1 MKTILVS
8 ILALV
13 VVLAVGIP
21 LIGGTFATWSDSET
35 SMDNYIETGSLDLM
49 VAKCD
54 ADWQNPGT
62 FNDDTPWGLGLDPCF
77 SIPEVELDR
86 TYPCYLLLWNAGC
99 IDGVAYLHITGVPED
114 NSLALSTT
122 MQIWYD
128 HDADPETPVELV
140 ATGLLADL
148 DCKEIELGLMETD
161 QLRQLKLELI
171 TAPTPPEGSLSFSIY
186 FELIQLELLG
196 PTYAWADTEHSPNAL
211 NMLLELGGSPGFW
224 RSPGALNLYDKD
236 KIVGWFTTIVGSSK
250 WFADVT
256 LTGDVDDDYA
266 TMQGILSNSGASKY
280 KGMVRQFRA
289 QYLATRLNTM
299 PDLPRLQVG
308 TIHDISDIEGA
319 EAYFGYD
326 TRTLAEIIAFIED
339 EAVGGIFAEPPSK
352 DEIEILKTVCDLLN
366 NP

>member
-1 MKTILVS
+1 M
-8 ILALV
+8 
-13 VVLAVGIP
+13 AVGVP

-35 SMDNYIETGSLDLM
+35 MEGNYIETGSLDLL

-62 FNDDTPWGLGLDPCF
+62 FSDDEPWGTGLDPCF
-77 SIPEVELDR
+77 SIPEVQLNSV
-86 TYPCYLLLWNAGC
+86 YSSYLLLWNAGC
-99 IDGVAYLHITGVPED
+99 IDGLAYLHLKDVPED

-122 MQIWYD
+122 LQIWYD
-128 HDADPETPVELV
+128 HDADPATPVELV

-148 DCKEIELGLMETD
+148 GCQEIELGLLEID
-161 QLRQLKLELI
+161 QQRQLKLELI
-171 TAPTPPEGSLSFSIY
+171 TAPTPPNGSLSFNIS
-186 FELIQLELLG
+186 FELIQLELVG
-196 PTYAWADTEHSPNAL
+196 STYAWADTEYSPNAL

-224 RSPGALNLYDKD
+224 SRPGAVDLYGKD
-236 KIVGWFTTIVGSSK
+236 AMVGWFTTIVGSSN
-250 WFADVT
+250 WFPDVT

-266 TMQGILSNSGASKY
+266 TIQGILSNSGAKKY
-280 KGMVRQFRA
+280 KGMVKQFRA

-299 PDLPRLQVG
+299 SDPPRLQMG

-319 EAYFGYD
+319 EAYFGHA
-326 TRTLAEIIAFIED
+326 TRTLAEIIAFIEG

-352 DEIEILKTVCDLLN
+352 DEIETLKNVCDLLN